1 MKKLKKEFKKDT
13 KLIIMIVIMLTL
25 LTLSLSYS
33 VVFSVKSV
41 STIQTIKAGTLSV
54 VIDNTSTPIYED
66 LLPTPEANLPSA
78 VDSAVEGNYATLNFT
93 NNGTIPTEF
102 ALTISRDL
110 DALPSLSTD
119 DDLLGFNYLNIGVFD
134 GTNWINF
141 GTSESPAYYTPIS
154 NLTLVNG
161 STDSYTVLTDT
172 LQAEGNK
179 TYRVYVWLSGT
190 TPTDEIG
197 KLVYLKLD
205 IDYATVK
212 NETMTA
218 DEIAL
223 LSAE

>member
-1 MKKLKKEFKKDT
+1 MKIKKELKKDT
-13 KLIIMIVIMLTL
+13 KLIIVIVVLLTF

-33 VVFSVKSV
+33 AIFSVKSV
-41 STIQTIKAGTLSV
+41 STIQTIEAGTLSI

-66 LLPTPEANLPSA
+66 LLPTPTSSLPTA
-78 VDSAVEGNYATLNFT
+78 ADSSVSGNYATLNFT
-93 NNGTIPTEF
+93 NNGTIKTEF

-119 DDLLGFNYLNIGVFD
+119 SDLLGLNYLNIGVFD

-141 GTSESPAYYTPIS
+141 GTSESPSYYIPIS
-154 NLTLVNG
+154 SLTLVDG
-161 STDSYTVLTDT
+161 STDSYIVLTDI
-172 LQAEGNK
+172 LDASASK
-179 TYRVYVWLSGT
+179 TYQVYVWLAET

-205 IDYATVK
+205 VDYATVK
-212 NETMTA
+212 EETMTA

-223 LSAE
+223 LNVN